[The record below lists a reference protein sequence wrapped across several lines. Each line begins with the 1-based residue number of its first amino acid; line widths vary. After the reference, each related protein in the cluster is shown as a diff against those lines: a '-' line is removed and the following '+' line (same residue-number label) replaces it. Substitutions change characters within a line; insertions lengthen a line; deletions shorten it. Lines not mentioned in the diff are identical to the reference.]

1 MISLLSFILLISCL
15 ISSFFFSSAFSFS
28 SLGALGSSTFL
39 MIALKS
45 SRDCWMKVSWAR
57 A

>member
-39 MIALKS
+39 IIALKS
-45 SRDCWMKVSWAR
+45 SRYCWMKVSWAR